1 MGVFS
6 KLTTLILTASADLH
20 QSNGA
25 KANAFALT
33 RFLFFLKL
41 TSYQVIQRKM
51 GGSVSFNRTW
61 QTYKEGFGKA
71 DGEYWL
77 GKKCPQF
84 S

>member
-33 RFLFFLKL
+33 RFLFFFKL
-41 TSYQVIQRKM
+41 TSYYIGDPK
-51 GGSVSFNRTW
+51 
-61 QTYKEGFGKA
+61 K
-71 DGEYWL
+71 DGWL
-77 GKKCPQF
+77 C
-84 S
+84 